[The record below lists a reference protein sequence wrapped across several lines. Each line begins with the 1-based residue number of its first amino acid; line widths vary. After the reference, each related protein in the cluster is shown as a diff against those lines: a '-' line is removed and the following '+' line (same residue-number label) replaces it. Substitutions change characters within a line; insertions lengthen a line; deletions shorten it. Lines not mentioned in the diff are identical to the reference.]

1 MQADAVVLRHHESGA
16 PHYLAGRIKAKII
29 NAGDGQHEH
38 PTQAL
43 LDLSTIREK
52 FPRLDNLDVAII
64 GDIKHSRVARS
75 NLIAMRKLGM
85 NVRLAGPKT
94 LLPRE
99 VAAAY
104 GCEVCDSVEQ
114 ALEGAHVV
122 MALRLQRERMNSGF
136 LPSLKSMPS
145 NLVSTGIDCSAPIP
159 MQFCFTL
166 VRSTAALN

>member
-1 MQADAVVLRHHESGA
+1 MSPSSG
-16 PHYLAGRIKAKII
+16 I
-29 NAGDGQHEH
+29 
-38 PTQAL
+38 
-43 LDLSTIREK
+43 LSTQGLRALN
-52 FPRLDNLDVAII
+52 F
-64 GDIKHSRVARS
+64 
-75 NLIAMRKLGM
+75 AMRKLGM

-136 LPSLKSMPS
+136 LPSLQEYAIEFGINRHRLQRTHSDAILLHPGPVNRGIELS
-145 NLVSTGIDCSAPIP
+145 NDLVNSERSVILDKLRMASQFAPRFFI
-159 MQFCFTL
+159 
-166 VRSTAALN
+166 